1 MDSYEELRQRSGIT
15 FEELKSY
22 AEDSPAPPP
31 NLEKRYVADPVGF
44 CTDVLGL
51 KLWAKQVEIL
61 EALSR
66 GPRAATPPTHTLS
79 AARLAGAASLW
90 WLGSRPHLA
99 CREMPSERAIRSRL
113 WRHIE
118 SLQDGPQAVT
128 ATRGSAVEGGFLP
141 LADFLSAVSSQPYL
155 LIVEDAI
162 GGNSGSLP
170 PLTLHPT
177 SRHFKTGDGGPAASR
192 GWVAIQ
198 VAEVDSLE
206 LPPFFNSLP
215 YFTAPSWV
223 EGKREAHEDHA
234 EVWFTKILG
243 ELPTLESTDV

>member
-1 MDSYEELRQRSGIT
+1 MDSFEELRQRSGIT
-15 FEELKSY
+15 FEELKKY
-22 AEDSPAPPP
+22 AEDSPASAP
-31 NLEKRYVADPVGF
+31 NLEKRYFTDPVGF

-66 GPRAATPPTHTLS
+66 GPRAATPPTHTVS
-79 AARLAGAASLW
+79 AARSAGAVALW

-99 CREMPSERAIRSRL
+99 CREMPSERAMRSRL

-118 SLQDGPQAVT
+118 SLQDGPRAVT

-141 LADFLSAVSSQPYL
+141 LADFLSVVSNQPYP

-162 GGNSGSLP
+162 GGTDGNLPSLK
-170 PLTLHPT
+170 LHPT
-177 SRHFKTGDGGPAASR
+177 SRHFKTGDGGQVAES
-192 GWVAIQ
+192 GWVAVQ
-198 VAEVDSLE
+198 VAECDDID
-206 LPPFFNSLP
+206 LPPFSHSLP
-215 YFTAPSWV
+215 YLTDLSWV
-223 EGKREAHEDHA
+223 EAKRDAYEDHA